1 MKLFIVFL
9 VAIILGFAGNAQ
21 LLIRN
26 TTVVD
31 VEARKLLPG
40 QTVVVEDGKIK
51 AVGKKISVP
60 QDAQVIDGTG
70 KYLLPGFVDA
80 HVHFFQS
87 GGVYTRP
94 DAVDLRKYKP
104 YEQEIAWVHN
114 NMENFL
120 RRYTAAGITTVVDV
134 GSTINFL
141 KQRDTFQN
149 KEYAPTV
156 YMTGPLLT
164 TWQPPVFKGLKDDEP
179 FYEMKTVED
188 ARKYVQLQ
196 LPHRPDF
203 IKIWYIVQGRNTDS
217 AARVHLPL
225 VRAVID
231 EAHKNNLRVAVHA
244 TERITA
250 QLAVE
255 AGANLLVHGVDDEP
269 VDAAFV
275 QLLRNKKVVL
285 TPTLVVFD
293 GYATALGQSYQL
305 SAHDFFHAHPT
316 PLNSVVDFKHLP
328 DSAVRK
334 MYRAAFENRRDR
346 ARRTDSL
353 LRLNLKRLVDGGVII
368 ATGTDAGNIGTHHVA
383 SYINELKA
391 MQQSGLS
398 MWQLLQASTI
408 NGAKAVGKEAEFGS
422 IKTGK
427 RAYLVLLNKNPLDS
441 ISNWGSIEWV
451 INKGVAQKPDSIR
464 KLSPLEVVEMQAL
477 AYNAH
482 NLDLYML
489 TMHDSIQ
496 IFRLPLNTVDLE
508 GKDSVRKGYEFLNS
522 SPDLYARILNRI
534 VEENMIVDHEEVF
547 FQGAT
552 KPFYGIA
559 IYYVRGGKIRRMY
572 FW

>member
-1 MKLFIVFL
+1 MKYFFVFL
-9 VAIILGFAGNAQ
+9 VSVLLCFDGRAQ

-31 VEARKLLPG
+31 VEAKKLLPG
-40 QTVVVEDGKIK
+40 QTVLVDDGKIK
-51 AVGKKISVP
+51 AVGKNISIP
-60 QDAQVIDGTG
+60 QGAQVIDGTG
-70 KYLLPGFVDA
+70 KYLIPGFVDA
-80 HVHFFQS
+80 HIHFSQS

-94 DAVDLRKYKP
+94 DAIDLRKYKP
-104 YEQEIAWVHN
+104 YEQEISWVHN
-114 NMENFL
+114 NLESFL

-141 KQRDTFQN
+141 KQRDTFRN
-149 KEYAPTV
+149 KNYAPTV

-164 TWQPPVFKGLKDDEP
+164 TWQPPVYKGLKDDEF

-188 ARKYVQLQ
+188 ARRYVQQQ

-217 AARVHLPL
+217 AARMHLPL

-255 AGANLLVHGVDDEP
+255 AGADFLVHGIDDEP
-269 VDAAFV
+269 IDAAFV

-285 TPTLVVFD
+285 TPTLVVFG
-293 GYATALGQSYQL
+293 GYATALGQTYQL
-305 SAHDFFHAHPT
+305 NAHDFLHAHPT
-316 PLNSVVDFKHLP
+316 PLNSIIDFKHLP
-328 DSAVRK
+328 DSGLRK
-334 MYRAAFENRRDR
+334 MYRTAIQNRTAR
-346 ARRTDSL
+346 ARTTDSL

-383 SYINELKA
+383 SYMYELKA
-391 MQQSGLS
+391 MQESGLS

-408 NGAKAVGKEAEFGS
+408 NGAKALGKEAEFGS
-422 IKTGK
+422 IKAGK
-427 RAYLVLLNKNPLDS
+427 RADLVLLNNNPLDS
-441 ISNWGSIEWV
+441 ISNWQSINWV
-451 INKGVAQKPDSIR
+451 INKGVPLKPDSIR
-464 KLSPLEVVEMQAL
+464 KNTELEVVEKQAL

-482 NLDLYML
+482 NLELYME

-496 IFRLPLNTVDLE
+496 IFRLPLNTLDLE
-508 GKDSVRKGYEFLNS
+508 GKDSVRKVYEFLNS

-534 VEENMIVDHEEVF
+534 VVENMIVDHEEVF

-552 KPFYGIA
+552 KPFYAIA
-559 IYYVRGGKIRRMY
+559 IYHVRDGKIRRMY